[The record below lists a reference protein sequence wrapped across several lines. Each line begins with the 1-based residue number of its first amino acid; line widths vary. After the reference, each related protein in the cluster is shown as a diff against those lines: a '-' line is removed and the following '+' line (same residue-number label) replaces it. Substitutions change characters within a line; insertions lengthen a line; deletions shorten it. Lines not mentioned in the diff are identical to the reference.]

1 MLEFILES
9 LLSVLSETQAKLF
22 FAKICPKTYFCY
34 NSSMS
39 ESDIIQSKIQAIA
52 DKIATEYKPEKII
65 LFGSYA
71 WGKPHKDSDLDFF
84 IIKKTDDPMLK
95 RMVDVDRLFLRR
107 EFAMDF
113 LVYTPEQVKKRE
125 EIGDRFVADILN
137 KGKLLYAK

>member
-1 MLEFILES
+1 MVKE
-9 LLSVLSETQAKLF
+9 ETKR
-22 FAKICPKTYFCY
+22 
-34 NSSMS
+34 
-39 ESDIIQSKIQAIA
+39 KIQAIA
-52 DKIATEYKPEKII
+52 DKIAREYKPEKII

-95 RMVDVDRLFLRR
+95 RMEDVDRLFFPR

-113 LVYTPEQVKKRE
+113 LVYTPEQVEKRKKMR
-125 EIGDRFVADILN
+125 DLFVVDIID